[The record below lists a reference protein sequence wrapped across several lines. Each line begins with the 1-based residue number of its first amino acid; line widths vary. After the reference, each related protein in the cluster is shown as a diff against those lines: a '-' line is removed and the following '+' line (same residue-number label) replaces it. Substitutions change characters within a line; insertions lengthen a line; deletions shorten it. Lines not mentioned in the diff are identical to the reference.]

1 MTSHPIRLL
10 SAAMALLALRASA
23 APARPAASAAPSA
36 PANAPPSAPVSPPSS
51 QAAPAPEPPPPGE
64 TPLTMAE
71 AVAIALRRNRDVIAA
86 KLEIREAELDRV
98 EAGLYWNPT
107 LSYTM
112 SNIVLGKG
120 SYTVPDQYPG
130 AFSELVHSIGVSE
143 VIDVWAKRSAR
154 IHAAD
159 LGVAQR
165 RLLVQDA
172 LREIVY
178 DVRSAFADVAREQSE
193 RDLSRE
199 TRDRY
204 ADTVRLSRSRFAAG
218 EISEAELSKI
228 ELEGLKYENAVIDA
242 EQEYDLSRQK
252 LAALLGIGTELPF
265 YVSFP
270 VPRDTSA
277 SLPALISQA
286 LGHRPDLL
294 ASEAAERLAG
304 ASLTSARRE
313 AYPDISVGLGY
324 THSGFQISGDNPNT
338 LSLNLSAPLPLF
350 DRNQAGIGR
359 AELAMKRAENDTARI
374 QLVVRREVG
383 EAVRKVARAQAL
395 LGVYEGGGMLKRS
408 EQALTV
414 AEKSYKAG
422 AISLLELLEARR
434 TYIDTQANY
443 LRAQH
448 DLRQSTVD
456 LAHAVGESPK

>member
-1 MTSHPIRLL
+1 MTSKLVFT
-10 SAAMALLALRASA
+10 STAVAALIAQGASA
-23 APARPAASAAPSA
+23 APQPPPASATPAPGPPPAATPAAENAPATPSA
-36 PANAPPSAPVSPPSS
+36 ETTAEGPPLSME
-51 QAAPAPEPPPPGE
+51 QAVG
-64 TPLTMAE
+64 
-71 AVAIALRRNRDVIAA
+71 IALRRNRDVIAA
-86 KLEIREAELDRV
+86 KLQIRDAELDRI

-107 LSYTM
+107 LSYQM
-112 SNIVLGKG
+112 NNIVLGRG
-120 SYTVPDQYPG
+120 GYANQPAYPG
-130 AFSELVHSIGVSE
+130 AFSELEQTVGVSE

-154 IHAAD
+154 MHAAD
-159 LGVAQR
+159 LGVTQR
-165 RLLVQDA
+165 RLAVEDA

-193 RDLSRE
+193 RDLARE

-242 EQEYDLSRQK
+242 EQEYDISRQT
-252 LAALLGIGTELPF
+252 LAALLGIGTDLPF
-265 YVSFP
+265 HVSFP
-270 VPRDTSA
+270 VPRDTNPA
-277 SLPALISQA
+277 LPALVTEA
-286 LGHRPDLL
+286 MAHRPDLL
-294 ASEAAERLAG
+294 AAKADQQASTAA
-304 ASLTSARRE
+304 LTSAKRE
-313 AYPDISVGLGY
+313 AFPDISVGVGY
-324 THSGFQISGDNPNT
+324 THSGFQVSGDNPNT
-338 LSLNLSAPLPLF
+338 LGLSVSAPIPVF

-359 AELAMKRAENDTARI
+359 AELAITRAENETARLE
-374 QLVVRREVG
+374 LVIRREVA
-383 EAVRKVARAQAL
+383 EAVRKLARARAL
-395 LGVYEGGGMLKRS
+395 LGVYEGGGMLKRA

-434 TYIDTQANY
+434 TYIDTQGDY

>member
-1 MTSHPIRLL
+1 M
-10 SAAMALLALRASA
+10 
-23 APARPAASAAPSA
+23 
-36 PANAPPSAPVSPPSS
+36 
-51 QAAPAPEPPPPGE
+51 
-64 TPLTMAE
+64 
-71 AVAIALRRNRDVIAA
+71 
-86 KLEIREAELDRV
+86 
-98 EAGLYWNPT
+98 
-107 LSYTM
+107 
-112 SNIVLGKG
+112 
-120 SYTVPDQYPG
+120 
-130 AFSELVHSIGVSE
+130 HSVGISE

-154 IHAAD
+154 MHAAD
-159 LGVAQR
+159 IGVEER
-165 RLLVQDA
+165 RLAVQDA

-265 YVSFP
+265 HVEFP
-270 VPRDTSA
+270 VPRDVSA
-277 SLPALISQA
+277 SLPALVTDA
-286 LGHRPDLL
+286 LAHRPDLL
-294 ASEAAERLAG
+294 ASKADQRLAG

-313 AYPDISVGLGY
+313 AFPDISLGVGY
-324 THSGFQISGDNPNT
+324 THSDFQVSGDNPNT
-338 LSLNLSAPLPLF
+338 LAVTLSAPLPLF

-359 AELAMKRAENDTARI
+359 AELSRRRAENETARLE
-374 QLVVRREVG
+374 LVVRHEVA

-395 LGVYEGGGMLKRS
+395 LGVYEGGGMLRRS

-434 TYIDTQANY
+434 TYIDTQASY
-443 LRAQH
+443 LRAEH

-456 LAHAVGESPK
+456 LTHAVGESPK

>member
-1 MTSHPIRLL
+1 
-10 SAAMALLALRASA
+10 
-23 APARPAASAAPSA
+23 
-36 PANAPPSAPVSPPSS
+36 
-51 QAAPAPEPPPPGE
+51 
-64 TPLTMAE
+64 
-71 AVAIALRRNRDVIAA
+71 
-86 KLEIREAELDRV
+86 
-98 EAGLYWNPT
+98 
-107 LSYTM
+107 M
-112 SNIVLGKG
+112 SNVVLGKG
-120 SYTVPDQYPG
+120 SSSVQGDPYPG
-130 AFSELVHSIGVSE
+130 AFSQLVHSIGISE
-143 VIDVWAKRSAR
+143 VIDVWAKRGAR
-154 IHAAD
+154 MRAAD
-159 LGVAQR
+159 LGIEER
-165 RLLVQDA
+165 RLAVQDA
-172 LREIVY
+172 LREVVY

-204 ADTVRLSRSRFAAG
+204 SDTVRLSRSRFAAG

-265 YVSFP
+265 YASFP
-270 VPRDTSA
+270 VPHDATA
-277 SLPALISQA
+277 PLPALVNEA
-286 LGHRPDLL
+286 LTHRPDLL
-294 ASEAAERLAG
+294 AARADRRVAG

-313 AYPDISVGLGY
+313 AYPDISLGAGY
-324 THSGFQISGDNPNT
+324 THSEHQIAGDNPNT
-338 LSLNLSAPLPLF
+338 LSLNVSAPLPLF

-359 AELAMKRAENDTARI
+359 AELAIRRAENEALRLE
-374 QLVVRREVG
+374 LVVRREVA
-383 EAVRKVARAQAL
+383 EAVRKVSRAEAL

-434 TYIDTQANY
+434 THIDTQASY

-456 LAHAVGESPK
+456 LTHAVGESPK